1 MPNIRTR
8 FVAEG
13 EKEYRQALKDINSG
27 LGILNAESKKLQEQ
41 FKGNEDSLEALTA
54 TNENL
59 DQIVLS
65 LSDKLDLQK
74 KRLSE
79 LSQAYGESDDRTQ
92 RMRKAVVE
100 TETALLKQQHAL
112 DENTKALDDF
122 GEGEDDAAD
131 KAQGLGDALND
142 IGGKFGVS
150 LPKEM
155 TNTLNGMLN
164 LDAQTLVLAG
174 SFAAVAAAVVEAEKA
189 LISMTIESAAY
200 ADEILTQSV
209 VTGLSTEALQE
220 YQYAA
225 ELVDVSLDTLT
236 SSQTK
241 MIKSMDAARR
251 GSKEQ
256 AEAFD
261 KLGISVQNADGTLR
275 DAQDVFGDAI
285 DALGAIS
292 NETERDAIA
301 MTIFGRSARD
311 LNPLIK
317 AGSDGLRELTQE
329 AHDVGYVMGEEA
341 LDALGAVDDQLQ
353 RMNRSGEALKNQIAV
368 GMAPA
373 VENLMKKGTDLFVRL
388 QEAAEGSGI
397 LEVFGALLDVVSAL
411 EPLFDVLFGTA
422 EDGVPV
428 LQTLLLTVLVL
439 SIERAFAIMTA
450 KGTGSLTKFVVNVKN
465 ALAANDLAKAQELCD
480 KQKGSVGSVVTS
492 ALKKYAEM
500 ENNNELT
507 KEQKL
512 ASIQK
517 EVEEATALELPT
529 LEMNLA
535 VIATM
540 TTLGTLIGLLGT
552 VLGMIRSFAAL
563 ATATGAP
570 DSVAL
575 STGISEALVNTA
587 FGIATGACAVISY
600 NFFTSKIDKLTY
612 AIDEVGFS
620 IVQSYAANHSK

>member
-13 EKEYRQALKDINSG
+13 EKEYRQALKEINGG
-27 LGILNAESKKLQEQ
+27 LSVLSAESKKLQEQ
-41 FKGNEDSLEALTA
+41 YKGNEKSLEALTA

-59 DQIVLS
+59 DRVVLS

-74 KRLSE
+74 KRLAE
-79 LSQAYGESDDRTQ
+79 LKQAYGESDDRTL
-92 RMRKAVVE
+92 RMAKSVTD
-100 TETALLKQQHAL
+100 TETALIRQQRAL
-112 DENTKALDDF
+112 DENTRALENF
-122 GEGEDDAAD
+122 GKGEGDATRQAE
-131 KAQGLGDALND
+131 GLGDALND
-142 IGGKFGVS
+142 IGGKFGIS

-155 TNTLNGMLN
+155 TSTLNGMLK
-164 LDAQTLVLAG
+164 LDAKTLALAL
-174 SFAAVAAAVVEAEKA
+174 SFAAVTAAVVEVEKA
-189 LISMTIESAAY
+189 LISMTKESAAY
-200 ADEILTQSV
+200 ADEILTQSA

-225 ELVDVSLDTLT
+225 ELMDVSLDTLT

-241 MIKSMDAARR
+241 MIRSMDAARR

-317 AGSDGLRELTQE
+317 AGSDGLRELAQE
-329 AHDVGYVMGEEA
+329 AHNVGYVMSEEA
-341 LDALGAVDDQLQ
+341 LDALGAVDDQVQ
-353 RMNRSGEALKNQIAV
+353 RMNRSNEALKNQIAV

-373 VENLMKKGTDLFVRL
+373 VENLMKKGTDFFVRL

-422 EDGVPV
+422 EDGVPA
-428 LQTLLLTVLVL
+428 LQ
-439 SIERAFAIMTA
+439 
-450 KGTGSLTKFVVNVKN
+450 
-465 ALAANDLAKAQELCD
+465 ALALALGVVADALTIVANTAAIVIELF
-480 KQKGSVGSVVTS
+480 KQ
-492 ALKKYAEM
+492 L
-500 ENNNELT
+500 
-507 KEQKL
+507 
-512 ASIQK
+512 I
-517 EVEEATALELPT
+517 
-529 LEMNLA
+529 NLA
-535 VIATM
+535 RGKGFDDSNLTRYGENIAKVFSDEGASARAWNNGFGKNIGRNAD
-540 TTLGTLIGLLGT
+540 GTDYWRGGLTWVGERGPELVSLPQGSRVYSAEDSRSMGGDTFNFNINASDINDIQSLIE
-552 VLGMIRSFAAL
+552 MAKNYRRSVRM
-563 ATATGAP
+563 GYM
-570 DSVAL
+570 
-575 STGISEALVNTA
+575 G
-587 FGIATGACAVISY
+587 G
-600 NFFTSKIDKLTY
+600 
-612 AIDEVGFS
+612 
-620 IVQSYAANHSK
+620 

>member
-13 EKEYRQALKDINSG
+13 EKEYRQALKEINGG
-27 LGILNAESKKLQEQ
+27 LSVLSAESKKLQEQ
-41 FKGNEDSLEALTA
+41 YKGNEKSLEALTA

-59 DQIVLS
+59 DRVVLS

-74 KRLSE
+74 KRLAE
-79 LSQAYGESDDRTQ
+79 LKQAYGESDDRTL
-92 RMRKAVVE
+92 RMAKSVTD
-100 TETALLKQQHAL
+100 TETALIRQQRAL
-112 DENTKALDDF
+112 DENTRALENF
-122 GEGEDDAAD
+122 GKGEGDATRQAE
-131 KAQGLGDALND
+131 GLGDALND
-142 IGGKFGVS
+142 IGGKFGIS

-155 TNTLNGMLN
+155 TSTLNGMLK
-164 LDAQTLVLAG
+164 LDAKTLALAL
-174 SFAAVAAAVVEAEKA
+174 SFAAVTAAVVEVEKA
-189 LISMTIESAAY
+189 LISMTKESAAY
-200 ADEILTQSV
+200 ADEILTQSA

-241 MIKSMDAARR
+241 MIRSMDAARR

-317 AGSDGLRELTQE
+317 AGSDGLRELAQE
-329 AHDVGYVMGEEA
+329 AHNVGYVMSEEA
-341 LDALGAVDDQLQ
+341 LDALGAVDDQVQ
-353 RMNRSGEALKNQIAV
+353 RMNRSNEALKNQIAV

-373 VENLMKKGTDLFVRL
+373 VENLMKKGTDFFVRL

-422 EDGVPV
+422 EDGVPA
-428 LQTLLLTVLVL
+428 LQALALALGVVADALTIVANTIAIVIELFKQLINLASGKGFDDSNLTRYGENIAKVFSDEGASARAWNNGFGKNIGRNADGTDYWPGGLTWVGERGPELVSLPQGSRVYSAEDSRSMGSTNNYYLTVQSRDMETVAAMTATFKRARQA
-439 SIERAFAIMTA
+439 ERA
-450 KGTGSLTKFVVNVKN
+450 K
-465 ALAANDLAKAQELCD
+465 
-480 KQKGSVGSVVTS
+480 
-492 ALKKYAEM
+492 
-500 ENNNELT
+500 
-507 KEQKL
+507 
-512 ASIQK
+512 
-517 EVEEATALELPT
+517 
-529 LEMNLA
+529 
-535 VIATM
+535 
-540 TTLGTLIGLLGT
+540 
-552 VLGMIRSFAAL
+552 
-563 ATATGAP
+563 
-570 DSVAL
+570 
-575 STGISEALVNTA
+575 
-587 FGIATGACAVISY
+587 
-600 NFFTSKIDKLTY
+600 
-612 AIDEVGFS
+612 
-620 IVQSYAANHSK
+620 

>member
-13 EKEYRQALKDINSG
+13 EKEYRQALGNINGS
-27 LGILNAESKKLQEQ
+27 LNILNAESKRLQEQ

-54 TNENL
+54 TNKNL
-59 DQIVLS
+59 NKIVGELTKKQE
-65 LSDKLDLQK
+65 LQQERLKKLT
-74 KRLSE
+74 E
-79 LSQAYGESDDRTQ
+79 AYGENDARTM
-92 RMRKAVVE
+92 RMAKAVKD
-100 TETALLKQQHAL
+100 TEAALLKQKRAL
-112 DENTKALDDF
+112 EESKDAVENFGQEESKAEENTQD
-122 GEGEDDAAD
+122 
-131 KAQGLGDALND
+131 LGDALND
-142 IGGKFGVS
+142 IGGKFGIS

-155 TNTLNGMLN
+155 TNTLNGMLKI
-164 LDAQTLVLAG
+164 DTQTLVTIG
-174 SFAAVAAAVVEAEKA
+174 TFAALAAAVVEAEKA
-189 LISMTIESAAY
+189 LISLTIESAAY

-236 SSQTK
+236 SSQSK
-241 MIKSMDAARR
+241 MIRSMDAARR

-275 DAQDVFGDAI
+275 DAQEVFGDAI

-329 AHDVGYVMGEEA
+329 AHNVGYVMGEEA

-373 VENLMKKGTDLFVRL
+373 VENLTQKGTDLFVRL

-428 LQTLLLTVLVL
+428 LQTLALALGVLADALTIVANTIAIVIELFKQLFNLISGKGFDDSNLTRYGENIAKVFSDEGASARAWNNGFGRNIGRNADGTDYWPGGLTWVGERGPELVSLPQGSRVYSAEDSRNMGNTNNYYLTVQSRDMETVAAMTATFKRARQA
-439 SIERAFAIMTA
+439 ERA
-450 KGTGSLTKFVVNVKN
+450 K
-465 ALAANDLAKAQELCD
+465 
-480 KQKGSVGSVVTS
+480 
-492 ALKKYAEM
+492 
-500 ENNNELT
+500 
-507 KEQKL
+507 
-512 ASIQK
+512 
-517 EVEEATALELPT
+517 
-529 LEMNLA
+529 
-535 VIATM
+535 
-540 TTLGTLIGLLGT
+540 
-552 VLGMIRSFAAL
+552 
-563 ATATGAP
+563 
-570 DSVAL
+570 
-575 STGISEALVNTA
+575 
-587 FGIATGACAVISY
+587 
-600 NFFTSKIDKLTY
+600 
-612 AIDEVGFS
+612 
-620 IVQSYAANHSK
+620 

>member
-13 EKEYRQALKDINSG
+13 EKEYRQALGNINGS
-27 LGILNAESKKLQEQ
+27 LNILNAESKRLQEQ

-54 TNENL
+54 TNKNL
-59 DQIVLS
+59 NKIVDELTKKQE
-65 LSDKLDLQK
+65 LQQERLKKLT
-74 KRLSE
+74 E
-79 LSQAYGESDDRTQ
+79 AYGENDARTM
-92 RMRKAVVE
+92 RMAKAVKD
-100 TETALLKQQHAL
+100 TEAALLKQKRAL
-112 DENTKALDDF
+112 EESKDAVENFGQEESKAEENTQD
-122 GEGEDDAAD
+122 
-131 KAQGLGDALND
+131 LGDALND
-142 IGGKFGVS
+142 IGSKFGIS

-174 SFAAVAAAVVEAEKA
+174 SFAAVAAAVAETEKA
-189 LISMTIESAAY
+189 LISLTIESAAY

-236 SSQTK
+236 SSQSK
-241 MIKSMDAARR
+241 MIRSMDAARR

-329 AHDVGYVMGEEA
+329 AHNVGYVMGEEA

-373 VENLMKKGTDLFVRL
+373 VENLMKKGADLFVRL

-411 EPLFDVLFGTA
+411 EPLFDVLLGTA

-428 LQTLLLTVLVL
+428 LQTLALALGVLADALTIVANTIAIVIELFKQLFNLISGKGFDDSNLTRYGENIAKVFSDEGASARAWSGGFGRNIGRNADGTDYWPGGLTWVGERGPELVSLPQGSRVYSAEDSRNMGGTNNYYLTVQSRDMETVAAMTATFKRARQA
-439 SIERAFAIMTA
+439 ERA
-450 KGTGSLTKFVVNVKN
+450 K
-465 ALAANDLAKAQELCD
+465 
-480 KQKGSVGSVVTS
+480 
-492 ALKKYAEM
+492 
-500 ENNNELT
+500 
-507 KEQKL
+507 
-512 ASIQK
+512 
-517 EVEEATALELPT
+517 
-529 LEMNLA
+529 
-535 VIATM
+535 
-540 TTLGTLIGLLGT
+540 
-552 VLGMIRSFAAL
+552 
-563 ATATGAP
+563 
-570 DSVAL
+570 
-575 STGISEALVNTA
+575 
-587 FGIATGACAVISY
+587 
-600 NFFTSKIDKLTY
+600 
-612 AIDEVGFS
+612 
-620 IVQSYAANHSK
+620 

>member
-13 EKEYRQALKDINSG
+13 EKEYRQALKEINGG
-27 LGILNAESKKLQEQ
+27 LSVLSAESKKLQEQ
-41 FKGNEDSLEALTA
+41 YKGNEKSLEALTA

-59 DQIVLS
+59 DRVVLS

-74 KRLSE
+74 KRLAE
-79 LSQAYGESDDRTQ
+79 LKQAYGESDDRTL
-92 RMRKAVVE
+92 RMAKSVTD
-100 TETALLKQQHAL
+100 TETALIRQQRAL
-112 DENTKALDDF
+112 DENTRALENF
-122 GEGEDDAAD
+122 GKGEGDATRQAE
-131 KAQGLGDALND
+131 GLGDALND
-142 IGGKFGVS
+142 IGGKFGIS

-155 TNTLNGMLN
+155 TSTLNGMLK
-164 LDAQTLVLAG
+164 LDAKTLALAL
-174 SFAAVAAAVVEAEKA
+174 SFAAVTAAVVEVEKA
-189 LISMTIESAAY
+189 LISMTKESAAY
-200 ADEILTQSV
+200 ADEILTQSA

-241 MIKSMDAARR
+241 MIRSMDAARR

-317 AGSDGLRELTQE
+317 AGSDGLRELAQE
-329 AHDVGYVMGEEA
+329 AHNVGYVMSEEA
-341 LDALGAVDDQLQ
+341 LDALGAVDDQVQ
-353 RMNRSGEALKNQIAV
+353 RMNRSNEALKNQIAV

-373 VENLMKKGTDLFVRL
+373 VENLMKKGTDFFARL

-422 EDGVPV
+422 EDGVPA
-428 LQTLLLTVLVL
+428 LQALALALGVVADALTIVANTIAIVIELFKQLINLAGGKGFDDSNLTRYGENIAKVFSDEGASARAWDNGYGKNIGRNADGTDYWPGGLTWVGERGPELVSLPQGSRVYSAEDSRSMGGTNNYYLTVQSRDMETVAAMTATFKRARQA
-439 SIERAFAIMTA
+439 ERA
-450 KGTGSLTKFVVNVKN
+450 K
-465 ALAANDLAKAQELCD
+465 
-480 KQKGSVGSVVTS
+480 
-492 ALKKYAEM
+492 
-500 ENNNELT
+500 
-507 KEQKL
+507 
-512 ASIQK
+512 
-517 EVEEATALELPT
+517 
-529 LEMNLA
+529 
-535 VIATM
+535 
-540 TTLGTLIGLLGT
+540 
-552 VLGMIRSFAAL
+552 
-563 ATATGAP
+563 
-570 DSVAL
+570 
-575 STGISEALVNTA
+575 
-587 FGIATGACAVISY
+587 
-600 NFFTSKIDKLTY
+600 
-612 AIDEVGFS
+612 
-620 IVQSYAANHSK
+620 

>member
-27 LGILNAESKKLQEQ
+27 LGVLNAESKKLQEQ

-122 GEGEDDAAD
+122 GEGEDDATD

-142 IGGKFGVS
+142 IGGKFGIS

-155 TNTLNGMLN
+155 TNTLNGMLKI
-164 LDAQTLVLAG
+164 DTQTLVTIG
-174 SFAAVAAAVVEAEKA
+174 TFAALAAAVVEAEKA
-189 LISMTIESAAY
+189 LISMTKESAAY
-200 ADEILTQSV
+200 ADEILTQSA

-241 MIKSMDAARR
+241 MIRSMDAARR

-275 DAQDVFGDAI
+275 DAQDVFSDAI

-428 LQTLLLTVLVL
+428 LQTL
-439 SIERAFAIMTA
+439 
-450 KGTGSLTKFVVNVKN
+450 
-465 ALAANDLAKAQELCD
+465 ALALGVLADALTIVANTIAIVIELFKQLFNLISGKGFDDSNLTRYGENIAK
-480 KQKGSVGSVVTS
+480 V
-492 ALKKYAEM
+492 
-500 ENNNELT
+500 
-507 KEQKL
+507 
-512 ASIQK
+512 
-517 EVEEATALELPT
+517 
-529 LEMNLA
+529 
-535 VIATM
+535 
-540 TTLGTLIGLLGT
+540 
-552 VLGMIRSFAAL
+552 
-563 ATATGAP
+563 
-570 DSVAL
+570 
-575 STGISEALVNTA
+575 
-587 FGIATGACAVISY
+587 
-600 NFFTSKIDKLTY
+600 FF
-612 AIDEVGFS
+612 FF
-620 IVQSYAANHSK
+620 

>member
-74 KRLSE
+74 KRLAE

-155 TNTLNGMLN
+155 TNTLNGMLKI
-164 LDAQTLVLAG
+164 DTQTLVTIGTFAALA
-174 SFAAVAAAVVEAEKA
+174 AAVAEVEKA
-189 LISMTIESAAY
+189 LISLTIESAAY

-209 VTGLSTEALQE
+209 VTGLSAEALQE

-236 SSQTK
+236 SSQSK
-241 MIKSMDAARR
+241 MIRSMDAARR

-261 KLGISVQNADGTLR
+261 KLRIGVQNADGTLR
-275 DAQDVFGDAI
+275 DAQDVFGDVI

-428 LQTLLLTVLVL
+428 LQTLALALGVLADTLTIVANTIAIVIELFKQLFNLISGKGFDDSNLTRYGENIAKVFSSDGASARAWNNGFGRNIGRNADGTDYWPGGLTWVGERGPEIVELPRGSKVHNAEDSRNMGNTNNYYLTVQSRDMETVAAMTATFKRARQA
-439 SIERAFAIMTA
+439 ERA
-450 KGTGSLTKFVVNVKN
+450 K
-465 ALAANDLAKAQELCD
+465 
-480 KQKGSVGSVVTS
+480 
-492 ALKKYAEM
+492 
-500 ENNNELT
+500 
-507 KEQKL
+507 
-512 ASIQK
+512 
-517 EVEEATALELPT
+517 
-529 LEMNLA
+529 
-535 VIATM
+535 
-540 TTLGTLIGLLGT
+540 
-552 VLGMIRSFAAL
+552 
-563 ATATGAP
+563 
-570 DSVAL
+570 
-575 STGISEALVNTA
+575 
-587 FGIATGACAVISY
+587 
-600 NFFTSKIDKLTY
+600 
-612 AIDEVGFS
+612 
-620 IVQSYAANHSK
+620 

>member
-13 EKEYRQALKDINSG
+13 EKEYRQALKEINGG
-27 LGILNAESKKLQEQ
+27 LSVLSAESKKLQEQ
-41 FKGNEDSLEALTA
+41 YKGNEKSLEALTA

-59 DQIVLS
+59 DRVVLS

-74 KRLSE
+74 KRLAE
-79 LSQAYGESDDRTQ
+79 LKQAYGESDDRTL
-92 RMRKAVVE
+92 RMAKSVTD
-100 TETALLKQQHAL
+100 TETALIRQQRAL
-112 DENTKALDDF
+112 DENTRALENF
-122 GEGEDDAAD
+122 GEGEGDATRQA
-131 KAQGLGDALND
+131 KGLGDALND
-142 IGGKFGVS
+142 IGGKFGIS

-155 TNTLNGMLN
+155 TSTLNGMLK
-164 LDAQTLVLAG
+164 LDAKTLALAL
-174 SFAAVAAAVVEAEKA
+174 SFAAVTAAVVEVEKA
-189 LISMTIESAAY
+189 LISMTKESAAY
-200 ADEILTQSV
+200 ADEILTQSA

-241 MIKSMDAARR
+241 MIRSMDAARR

-317 AGSDGLRELTQE
+317 AGSDGLRELAQE
-329 AHDVGYVMGEEA
+329 AHNVGYVMSEEA
-341 LDALGAVDDQLQ
+341 LDALGAVDDQVQ
-353 RMNRSGEALKNQIAV
+353 RMNRSNEALKNQIAV

-373 VENLMKKGTDLFVRL
+373 VENLMKKGTDFFVRL

-422 EDGVPV
+422 EDGVPA
-428 LQTLLLTVLVL
+428 LQ
-439 SIERAFAIMTA
+439 
-450 KGTGSLTKFVVNVKN
+450 
-465 ALAANDLAKAQELCD
+465 ALALALGVVADALTIVANTVAIVIELF
-480 KQKGSVGSVVTS
+480 KQ
-492 ALKKYAEM
+492 L
-500 ENNNELT
+500 
-507 KEQKL
+507 
-512 ASIQK
+512 I
-517 EVEEATALELPT
+517 
-529 LEMNLA
+529 NLA
-535 VIATM
+535 RGKGFDDSNLTRYGENIAKVFSDEGASARAWNNGFGKNIGRNAD
-540 TTLGTLIGLLGT
+540 GTDYWRGGLTWVGERGPELVSLPQGSRVYSAEDSRSMGGDTFNFNINASDINDIQSLIE
-552 VLGMIRSFAAL
+552 MAKNYRRSVRM
-563 ATATGAP
+563 GYM
-570 DSVAL
+570 
-575 STGISEALVNTA
+575 G
-587 FGIATGACAVISY
+587 G
-600 NFFTSKIDKLTY
+600 
-612 AIDEVGFS
+612 
-620 IVQSYAANHSK
+620 

>member
-8 FVAEG
+8 FIAEG
-13 EKEYRQALKDINSG
+13 EKEYRQALGNINGS
-27 LGILNAESKKLQEQ
+27 LNILNAESKRLQEQ

-54 TNENL
+54 TNKNL
-59 DQIVLS
+59 NKIVDELTKKQE
-65 LSDKLDLQK
+65 LQQEQLKKLT
-74 KRLSE
+74 E
-79 LSQAYGESDDRTQ
+79 AYGENDARTM
-92 RMRKAVVE
+92 RMAKAVKD
-100 TETALLKQQHAL
+100 TEAALLKQKRAL
-112 DENTKALDDF
+112 EESKDAVENFGQEESKAEENTQD
-122 GEGEDDAAD
+122 
-131 KAQGLGDALND
+131 LGDALND
-142 IGGKFGVS
+142 IGGKFGIS

-155 TNTLNGMLN
+155 TNTLNGMLKI
-164 LDAQTLVLAG
+164 DTQTLVTIG
-174 SFAAVAAAVVEAEKA
+174 TFAALAAAVVEVEKA
-189 LISMTIESAAY
+189 LISMTKESAAY
-200 ADEILTQSV
+200 ADEILTQSA

-236 SSQTK
+236 SSQSK
-241 MIKSMDAARR
+241 MIRSMDAARR

-275 DAQDVFGDAI
+275 DAQEVFGDAI

-317 AGSDGLRELTQE
+317 AGSDGLRELAQE

-341 LDALGAVDDQLQ
+341 LDALGAVDDQVQ

-422 EDGVPV
+422 EDGVPA
-428 LQTLLLTVLVL
+428 LQALALALGVVADALTIVANTIAIVIELFKQLFNLISGKGFDDSNLTRYGENIAKVFSDEGASARAWNNGFGKNIGRNADGTDYWPGGLTWVGERGPELVSLPQGSRVYSAEDSRSMGGTNNYYLTVQSRDMETVAAMTATFKRARQA
-439 SIERAFAIMTA
+439 ERA
-450 KGTGSLTKFVVNVKN
+450 K
-465 ALAANDLAKAQELCD
+465 
-480 KQKGSVGSVVTS
+480 
-492 ALKKYAEM
+492 
-500 ENNNELT
+500 
-507 KEQKL
+507 
-512 ASIQK
+512 
-517 EVEEATALELPT
+517 
-529 LEMNLA
+529 
-535 VIATM
+535 
-540 TTLGTLIGLLGT
+540 
-552 VLGMIRSFAAL
+552 
-563 ATATGAP
+563 
-570 DSVAL
+570 
-575 STGISEALVNTA
+575 
-587 FGIATGACAVISY
+587 
-600 NFFTSKIDKLTY
+600 
-612 AIDEVGFS
+612 
-620 IVQSYAANHSK
+620 

>member
-13 EKEYRQALKDINSG
+13 EKEYRQALKEINGG
-27 LGILNAESKKLQEQ
+27 LSVLSAESKKLQEQ
-41 FKGNEDSLEALTA
+41 YKGNEKSLEALTA

-59 DQIVLS
+59 DRVVLS

-74 KRLSE
+74 KRLAE
-79 LSQAYGESDDRTQ
+79 LKQAYGESDDRTL
-92 RMRKAVVE
+92 RMAKSVTD
-100 TETALLKQQHAL
+100 TETALIRQQRAL
-112 DENTKALDDF
+112 DENTRALENF
-122 GEGEDDAAD
+122 GKGEGDATRQAE
-131 KAQGLGDALND
+131 GLGDALND
-142 IGGKFGVS
+142 IGGKFGIS

-155 TNTLNGMLN
+155 TSTLNGMLK
-164 LDAQTLVLAG
+164 LDAKTLALAL
-174 SFAAVAAAVVEAEKA
+174 SFAAVTAAVVEVEKA
-189 LISMTIESAAY
+189 LISMTKESAAY
-200 ADEILTQSV
+200 ADEILTQSA

-241 MIKSMDAARR
+241 MIRSMDAARR

-317 AGSDGLRELTQE
+317 AGSEGLRELAQE
-329 AHDVGYVMGEEA
+329 AHNVGYVMSEEA
-341 LDALGAVDDQLQ
+341 LDALGAVDDQVQ
-353 RMNRSGEALKNQIAV
+353 RMNRSNEALKNQIAV

-373 VENLMKKGTDLFVRL
+373 VENLMKKGTDFFVRM

-411 EPLFDVLFGTA
+411 EPLFEVLFGTA
-422 EDGVPV
+422 EDGVPA
-428 LQTLLLTVLVL
+428 LQ
-439 SIERAFAIMTA
+439 
-450 KGTGSLTKFVVNVKN
+450 
-465 ALAANDLAKAQELCD
+465 ALALALGVVADALTIVANTIAIVIELF
-480 KQKGSVGSVVTS
+480 KQ
-492 ALKKYAEM
+492 L
-500 ENNNELT
+500 
-507 KEQKL
+507 
-512 ASIQK
+512 I
-517 EVEEATALELPT
+517 
-529 LEMNLA
+529 NLA
-535 VIATM
+535 RGKGFDDSNLTRYGENIAKVFSDEGASARAWNNGFGKNIGRNAD
-540 TTLGTLIGLLGT
+540 GTDYWPGGLTWVGERGPELVSLPQGSRVYSAEDSRSMGGDTFNFNINASDINDIQSLIEMAKNYRRNARMGYMG
-552 VLGMIRSFAAL
+552 G
-563 ATATGAP
+563 
-570 DSVAL
+570 
-575 STGISEALVNTA
+575 
-587 FGIATGACAVISY
+587 
-600 NFFTSKIDKLTY
+600 
-612 AIDEVGFS
+612 
-620 IVQSYAANHSK
+620 

>member
-1 MPNIRTR
+1 MPNVRTR
-8 FVAEG
+8 FIAEG
-13 EKEYRQALKDINSG
+13 EKEYRQALGNINGS
-27 LGILNAESKKLQEQ
+27 LNILNAESKRLQEQ

-54 TNENL
+54 TNKNL
-59 DQIVLS
+59 NKIVGELTKKQE
-65 LSDKLDLQK
+65 LQQERLKKLT
-74 KRLSE
+74 E
-79 LSQAYGESDDRTQ
+79 AYGENDARTM
-92 RMRKAVVE
+92 RMAKAVKD
-100 TETALLKQQHAL
+100 TEAALLKQKRAL
-112 DENTKALDDF
+112 EESKDAVENFGQEESKAEENTQD
-122 GEGEDDAAD
+122 
-131 KAQGLGDALND
+131 LGDALND
-142 IGGKFGVS
+142 IGGKFGIS

-155 TNTLNGMLN
+155 TNTLNGMLKI
-164 LDAQTLVLAG
+164 DTQTLVTIGTFAALA
-174 SFAAVAAAVVEAEKA
+174 AAVAEVEKA
-189 LISMTIESAAY
+189 LISLTIESAAY
-200 ADEILTQSV
+200 ADEILTQSA

-236 SSQTK
+236 SSQSK
-241 MIKSMDAARR
+241 MIRSMDAARR

-261 KLGISVQNADGTLR
+261 KLGIGVQNADGTLR
-275 DAQDVFGDAI
+275 DAQEVFGDVI

-428 LQTLLLTVLVL
+428 LQTLALALGVLADALTIVANTIAIVIELFKQLFNLISGKGFDDSNLTRYGENIAKVFSDEGASARAWNNGFGRNIGRNADGTDYWPGGLTWVGERGPELVSLPQGSRVYSAEDSRSMGNTNNYYLTVQSRDMETVAAMTATFKRARQA
-439 SIERAFAIMTA
+439 ERA
-450 KGTGSLTKFVVNVKN
+450 K
-465 ALAANDLAKAQELCD
+465 
-480 KQKGSVGSVVTS
+480 
-492 ALKKYAEM
+492 
-500 ENNNELT
+500 
-507 KEQKL
+507 
-512 ASIQK
+512 
-517 EVEEATALELPT
+517 
-529 LEMNLA
+529 
-535 VIATM
+535 
-540 TTLGTLIGLLGT
+540 
-552 VLGMIRSFAAL
+552 
-563 ATATGAP
+563 
-570 DSVAL
+570 
-575 STGISEALVNTA
+575 
-587 FGIATGACAVISY
+587 
-600 NFFTSKIDKLTY
+600 
-612 AIDEVGFS
+612 
-620 IVQSYAANHSK
+620 

>member
-13 EKEYRQALKDINSG
+13 EKEYRQALKEINGG
-27 LGILNAESKKLQEQ
+27 LSVLSAESKKLQEQ
-41 FKGNEDSLEALTA
+41 YKGNEKSLEALTA

-59 DQIVLS
+59 DRVVLS

-74 KRLSE
+74 KRLAE
-79 LSQAYGESDDRTQ
+79 LKQAYGESDDRTL
-92 RMRKAVVE
+92 RMAKSVTD
-100 TETALLKQQHAL
+100 TETALIRQQRAL
-112 DENTKALDDF
+112 DENTRALENF
-122 GEGEDDAAD
+122 GKGEGDATRQAE
-131 KAQGLGDALND
+131 GLGDALND
-142 IGGKFGVS
+142 IGGKFGIS

-155 TNTLNGMLN
+155 TNTLNGMLK
-164 LDAQTLVLAG
+164 LDAKTLALAL
-174 SFAAVAAAVVEAEKA
+174 SFAAVTAAVVEVEKA
-189 LISMTIESAAY
+189 LISMTKESAAY
-200 ADEILTQSV
+200 ADEILTQSA

-241 MIKSMDAARR
+241 MIRSMDAARR

-317 AGSDGLRELTQE
+317 AGSDGLRELAQE
-329 AHDVGYVMGEEA
+329 AHNVGYVMSKEA
-341 LDALGAVDDQLQ
+341 LDALGAVDDQVQ
-353 RMNRSGEALKNQIAV
+353 RMNRSNEALKNQIAI

-373 VENLMKKGTDLFVRL
+373 VENLMKKGTDFFVRL

-422 EDGVPV
+422 EDGVPA
-428 LQTLLLTVLVL
+428 LQALALALGVVADALTIVANTIAIVIELFKQLINLANGKGFDDSNLVRYGENVAQVFSDKGATARAWNNGVSKYIGRNADGTDYWRGGLTWVGERGPELVSLPQGSRVYSAEDSRSMGSTNNYYLTVQSRDMETVAAMTATFKRARQA
-439 SIERAFAIMTA
+439 ERA
-450 KGTGSLTKFVVNVKN
+450 K
-465 ALAANDLAKAQELCD
+465 
-480 KQKGSVGSVVTS
+480 
-492 ALKKYAEM
+492 
-500 ENNNELT
+500 
-507 KEQKL
+507 
-512 ASIQK
+512 
-517 EVEEATALELPT
+517 
-529 LEMNLA
+529 
-535 VIATM
+535 
-540 TTLGTLIGLLGT
+540 
-552 VLGMIRSFAAL
+552 
-563 ATATGAP
+563 
-570 DSVAL
+570 
-575 STGISEALVNTA
+575 
-587 FGIATGACAVISY
+587 
-600 NFFTSKIDKLTY
+600 
-612 AIDEVGFS
+612 
-620 IVQSYAANHSK
+620 

>member
-13 EKEYRQALKDINSG
+13 EKEYRQALGNINGS
-27 LGILNAESKKLQEQ
+27 LNILNAESKRLQEQ

-54 TNENL
+54 TNKNL
-59 DQIVLS
+59 NKIVDELTKKQE
-65 LSDKLDLQK
+65 LQQEQLKKLT
-74 KRLSE
+74 E
-79 LSQAYGESDDRTQ
+79 AYGENDARTM
-92 RMRKAVVE
+92 RMAKAVKD
-100 TETALLKQQHAL
+100 TEAALLKQKRAL
-112 DENTKALDDF
+112 EESKDAVENFGQEESKAEENTQD
-122 GEGEDDAAD
+122 
-131 KAQGLGDALND
+131 LGDALND
-142 IGGKFGVS
+142 IGGKFGIS

-189 LISMTIESAAY
+189 LISLTIESAAY

-209 VTGLSTEALQE
+209 VTGLSAEALQE

-236 SSQTK
+236 SSQSK
-241 MIKSMDAARR
+241 MIRSMDAARR

-261 KLGISVQNADGTLR
+261 KLGIGVQNADGTLR
-275 DAQDVFGDAI
+275 DAQEVFGDVI

-428 LQTLLLTVLVL
+428 LQTLALALGVLADALTIVANTIAIVIELFKQLFNLISGKGFDDSNLTRYGENIAKIFSDEGASARAWNNGFGKNIGRNADGTDYWPGGLTWVGERGPELVSLPQGSRVYSAEDSRSMGGTNNYYLTVQSRDMETVAAMTATFKRARQA
-439 SIERAFAIMTA
+439 ERA
-450 KGTGSLTKFVVNVKN
+450 K
-465 ALAANDLAKAQELCD
+465 
-480 KQKGSVGSVVTS
+480 
-492 ALKKYAEM
+492 
-500 ENNNELT
+500 
-507 KEQKL
+507 
-512 ASIQK
+512 
-517 EVEEATALELPT
+517 
-529 LEMNLA
+529 
-535 VIATM
+535 
-540 TTLGTLIGLLGT
+540 
-552 VLGMIRSFAAL
+552 
-563 ATATGAP
+563 
-570 DSVAL
+570 
-575 STGISEALVNTA
+575 
-587 FGIATGACAVISY
+587 
-600 NFFTSKIDKLTY
+600 
-612 AIDEVGFS
+612 
-620 IVQSYAANHSK
+620 

>member
-74 KRLSE
+74 KRLAE

-92 RMRKAVVE
+92 RMHNAVVE

-142 IGGKFGVS
+142 IGGKFGIS

-155 TNTLNGMLN
+155 TNTLNGMLKI
-164 LDAQTLVLAG
+164 DTQTLVTIGTFAALA
-174 SFAAVAAAVVEAEKA
+174 AAVAEAEKA
-189 LISMTIESAAY
+189 LISLTIESAAY
-200 ADEILTQSV
+200 ADEILTQST

-241 MIKSMDAARR
+241 MIRSMDAARR

-261 KLGISVQNADGTLR
+261 KLRIGVQNADGTLR
-275 DAQDVFGDAI
+275 DSQEVFGEAI

-329 AHDVGYVMGEEA
+329 AHNVGYVMGEEA

-428 LQTLLLTVLVL
+428 LQTLALALGVLADALTIVANTIAIVIELFKQLFNLISGKGFDDSNLTRYGENIAKVFSDEGATARAWNNGFGRNIGRNADGTDYWPGGLTWVGERGPELVSLPQGSRVYSAEDSRNMGNTNNYYLTVQSRDMETVAAMTATFKRARQA
-439 SIERAFAIMTA
+439 ERA
-450 KGTGSLTKFVVNVKN
+450 K
-465 ALAANDLAKAQELCD
+465 
-480 KQKGSVGSVVTS
+480 
-492 ALKKYAEM
+492 
-500 ENNNELT
+500 
-507 KEQKL
+507 
-512 ASIQK
+512 
-517 EVEEATALELPT
+517 
-529 LEMNLA
+529 
-535 VIATM
+535 
-540 TTLGTLIGLLGT
+540 
-552 VLGMIRSFAAL
+552 
-563 ATATGAP
+563 
-570 DSVAL
+570 
-575 STGISEALVNTA
+575 
-587 FGIATGACAVISY
+587 
-600 NFFTSKIDKLTY
+600 
-612 AIDEVGFS
+612 
-620 IVQSYAANHSK
+620 

>member
-1 MPNIRTR
+1 MPNVRTR
-8 FVAEG
+8 FIAEG
-13 EKEYRQALKDINSG
+13 EKEYRQALGNINGS
-27 LGILNAESKKLQEQ
+27 LNILNAESKRLQEQ

-54 TNENL
+54 TNKNL
-59 DQIVLS
+59 NKIVGELTKKQE
-65 LSDKLDLQK
+65 LQQERLKKLT
-74 KRLSE
+74 E
-79 LSQAYGESDDRTQ
+79 AYGENDARTM
-92 RMRKAVVE
+92 RMAKAVKD
-100 TETALLKQQHAL
+100 TEAALLKQKRAL
-112 DENTKALDDF
+112 EESKDAVENFGQEESKAEENTQD
-122 GEGEDDAAD
+122 
-131 KAQGLGDALND
+131 LGDALND
-142 IGGKFGVS
+142 IGGKFGIS

-189 LISMTIESAAY
+189 LISLTIESAAY

-236 SSQTK
+236 SSQAK
-241 MIKSMDAARR
+241 MIRSMDAARR

-261 KLGISVQNADGTLR
+261 KLGIGVQNADGTLR

-317 AGSDGLRELTQE
+317 AGSDGLREFAQE

-428 LQTLLLTVLVL
+428 LQTLALALGVLADALTIVANTIAIVIELFKQLFNLISGKGFDDSNLTRYGENIAKVFSDEGASARAWSGGFGRNIGRNADGTDYWPGGLTWVGERGPELVSLPQGSRVYSAEDSRSMGGTNNYYLTVQSRDMETVAAMTATFKRARQA
-439 SIERAFAIMTA
+439 ERA
-450 KGTGSLTKFVVNVKN
+450 K
-465 ALAANDLAKAQELCD
+465 
-480 KQKGSVGSVVTS
+480 
-492 ALKKYAEM
+492 
-500 ENNNELT
+500 
-507 KEQKL
+507 
-512 ASIQK
+512 
-517 EVEEATALELPT
+517 
-529 LEMNLA
+529 
-535 VIATM
+535 
-540 TTLGTLIGLLGT
+540 
-552 VLGMIRSFAAL
+552 
-563 ATATGAP
+563 
-570 DSVAL
+570 
-575 STGISEALVNTA
+575 
-587 FGIATGACAVISY
+587 
-600 NFFTSKIDKLTY
+600 
-612 AIDEVGFS
+612 
-620 IVQSYAANHSK
+620 

>member
-13 EKEYRQALKDINSG
+13 EKEYRQALKEINGG
-27 LGILNAESKKLQEQ
+27 LSVLSAESKKLQEQ
-41 FKGNEDSLEALTA
+41 YKGNEKSLEALTA

-59 DQIVLS
+59 DRVVLS

-74 KRLSE
+74 KRLAE
-79 LSQAYGESDDRTQ
+79 LKQAYGESDDRTL
-92 RMRKAVVE
+92 RMAKSVTD
-100 TETALLKQQHAL
+100 TETALIRQQRAL
-112 DENTKALDDF
+112 DENTRALENF
-122 GEGEDDAAD
+122 GKGEGDATRQAE
-131 KAQGLGDALND
+131 GLGDALND
-142 IGGKFGVS
+142 IGGKFGIS

-155 TNTLNGMLN
+155 TSTLNGMLK
-164 LDAQTLVLAG
+164 LDAKTLALAL
-174 SFAAVAAAVVEAEKA
+174 SFAAVTAAVVEVEKA
-189 LISMTIESAAY
+189 LISMTKESAAY
-200 ADEILTQSV
+200 ADEILTQSA

-241 MIKSMDAARR
+241 MIRSMDAARR

-317 AGSDGLRELTQE
+317 AGSDGLRELAQE
-329 AHDVGYVMGEEA
+329 AHNVGYVMSEEA
-341 LDALGAVDDQLQ
+341 LAALGAVDDQVQ
-353 RMNRSGEALKNQIAV
+353 RMNRSNEALKNQIAV

-373 VENLMKKGTDLFVRL
+373 VENLMKKGTDFFVRL

-422 EDGVPV
+422 EDGVPA
-428 LQTLLLTVLVL
+428 LQALALALGVVADALTIVANTIAIVIELFKQLINLANGKGFDDSNLVRYGENVAQVFSDKGATARAWNNGVSKYIGRNADGTDYWRGGLTWVGERGPELVSLPQGSRVYSAEDSRSMGSTNNYYLTVQSRDMETVAAMTATFKRARQA
-439 SIERAFAIMTA
+439 ERA
-450 KGTGSLTKFVVNVKN
+450 K
-465 ALAANDLAKAQELCD
+465 
-480 KQKGSVGSVVTS
+480 
-492 ALKKYAEM
+492 
-500 ENNNELT
+500 
-507 KEQKL
+507 
-512 ASIQK
+512 
-517 EVEEATALELPT
+517 
-529 LEMNLA
+529 
-535 VIATM
+535 
-540 TTLGTLIGLLGT
+540 
-552 VLGMIRSFAAL
+552 
-563 ATATGAP
+563 
-570 DSVAL
+570 
-575 STGISEALVNTA
+575 
-587 FGIATGACAVISY
+587 
-600 NFFTSKIDKLTY
+600 
-612 AIDEVGFS
+612 
-620 IVQSYAANHSK
+620 

>member
-13 EKEYRQALKDINSG
+13 EKEYRQALKEINGG
-27 LGILNAESKKLQEQ
+27 LSVLSAESKKLQEQ
-41 FKGNEDSLEALTA
+41 YKGNEKSLEALTA

-59 DQIVLS
+59 DRVVLS

-74 KRLSE
+74 KRLAE
-79 LSQAYGESDDRTQ
+79 LKQAYGESDERTL
-92 RMRKAVVE
+92 RMARSVTD
-100 TETALLKQQHAL
+100 TETALIRQQRAL
-112 DENTKALDDF
+112 DENTRALENF
-122 GEGEDDAAD
+122 GKGEGDATRQAE
-131 KAQGLGDALND
+131 GLGDALND
-142 IGGKFGVS
+142 IGGKFGIS

-155 TNTLNGMLN
+155 TNTLNGMLK
-164 LDAQTLVLAG
+164 LDAKTLALAL
-174 SFAAVAAAVVEAEKA
+174 SFAAVTAAVVEVEKA
-189 LISMTIESAAY
+189 LISMTKESAAY
-200 ADEILTQSV
+200 ADEILTQSA

-241 MIKSMDAARR
+241 MIRSMDAARR

-317 AGSDGLRELTQE
+317 AGSDGLRELAQE
-329 AHDVGYVMGEEA
+329 AHNVGYVMSEEA
-341 LDALGAVDDQLQ
+341 LDALGAVDDQVQ
-353 RMNRSGEALKNQIAV
+353 RMNRSNEALKNQIAV

-373 VENLMKKGTDLFVRL
+373 VENLKKKGTDFFVRL

-411 EPLFDVLFGTA
+411 EPLFEVLFGTA
-422 EDGVPV
+422 EDGVPA
-428 LQTLLLTVLVL
+428 LQALALALGVVADALTIVANTIAIVIELFKQLINLAGGKGFDDSNLVRYGENVAQVFSDKGATARAWNNGVSKYIGRNADGTDYWRGGLTWVGERGPELVSLPQGSRVYSAEDSRSMGSTNNYYLTVQSRDMETVAAMTATFKRARQA
-439 SIERAFAIMTA
+439 ERA
-450 KGTGSLTKFVVNVKN
+450 K
-465 ALAANDLAKAQELCD
+465 
-480 KQKGSVGSVVTS
+480 
-492 ALKKYAEM
+492 
-500 ENNNELT
+500 
-507 KEQKL
+507 
-512 ASIQK
+512 
-517 EVEEATALELPT
+517 
-529 LEMNLA
+529 
-535 VIATM
+535 
-540 TTLGTLIGLLGT
+540 
-552 VLGMIRSFAAL
+552 
-563 ATATGAP
+563 
-570 DSVAL
+570 
-575 STGISEALVNTA
+575 
-587 FGIATGACAVISY
+587 
-600 NFFTSKIDKLTY
+600 
-612 AIDEVGFS
+612 
-620 IVQSYAANHSK
+620 

>member
-13 EKEYRQALKDINSG
+13 EKEYRQALGNINGS
-27 LGILNAESKKLQEQ
+27 LNILNAESKRLQEQ

-54 TNENL
+54 TNKNL
-59 DQIVLS
+59 NKIVDELTKKQE
-65 LSDKLDLQK
+65 LQQERLKKLT
-74 KRLSE
+74 E
-79 LSQAYGESDDRTQ
+79 AYGENDARTM
-92 RMRKAVVE
+92 RMAKAVKD
-100 TETALLKQQHAL
+100 TEAALLKQKRAL
-112 DENTKALDDF
+112 EESKDAVENFGKEESKAEENTQD
-122 GEGEDDAAD
+122 
-131 KAQGLGDALND
+131 LGDALND
-142 IGGKFGVS
+142 IGGKFGIS

-155 TNTLNGMLN
+155 TNTLNGMLKI
-164 LDAQTLVLAG
+164 DTQTLVTIG
-174 SFAAVAAAVVEAEKA
+174 TFAALAAAVVEAEKA
-189 LISMTIESAAY
+189 LISLTIESAAY
-200 ADEILTQSV
+200 ADEILTQSA

-241 MIKSMDAARR
+241 MIRSMDAARH

-275 DAQDVFGDAI
+275 DAQDVFGDVI

-373 VENLMKKGTDLFVRL
+373 VENLMKKGTDFFVRL

-428 LQTLLLTVLVL
+428 LQTLALALGVLADALTIVANTIAIVIELFKQLFNLISGKGFDDSNLTRYGDNIAKVFSNEGASARAWNNGFGKNIGRNADGTDYWRGGLTWVGERGPELVSLPQGSRVYSAEDSRGMGGTNNYYLTVQSRDMETVAAMTATFKRARQA
-439 SIERAFAIMTA
+439 ERA
-450 KGTGSLTKFVVNVKN
+450 K
-465 ALAANDLAKAQELCD
+465 
-480 KQKGSVGSVVTS
+480 
-492 ALKKYAEM
+492 
-500 ENNNELT
+500 
-507 KEQKL
+507 
-512 ASIQK
+512 
-517 EVEEATALELPT
+517 
-529 LEMNLA
+529 
-535 VIATM
+535 
-540 TTLGTLIGLLGT
+540 
-552 VLGMIRSFAAL
+552 
-563 ATATGAP
+563 
-570 DSVAL
+570 
-575 STGISEALVNTA
+575 
-587 FGIATGACAVISY
+587 
-600 NFFTSKIDKLTY
+600 
-612 AIDEVGFS
+612 
-620 IVQSYAANHSK
+620 

>member
-27 LGILNAESKKLQEQ
+27 LGVLNAESKKLQEQ

-122 GEGEDDAAD
+122 GKGEDDATD

-142 IGGKFGVS
+142 IGGKFGIS

-155 TNTLNGMLN
+155 TNTLNGMLKI
-164 LDAQTLVLAG
+164 DTQTLVTIG
-174 SFAAVAAAVVEAEKA
+174 TFAALAAAIVEAEKA
-189 LISMTIESAAY
+189 LISLTIESAAY
-200 ADEILTQSV
+200 ADEILTQSA

-236 SSQTK
+236 SSQSK
-241 MIKSMDAARR
+241 MIRSMDAARR

-317 AGSDGLRELTQE
+317 AGSDGLRELAQE

-428 LQTLLLTVLVL
+428 LQTL
-439 SIERAFAIMTA
+439 
-450 KGTGSLTKFVVNVKN
+450 
-465 ALAANDLAKAQELCD
+465 ALALGVLADALTIVANTVAIVIELFKQLFNLISGKGFDDSNLTRYGENIAKVFSDEGASARAWSGGFGRNIGRNADGTDYWRGGLTWVGERGPELVSLP
-480 KQKGSVGSVVTS
+480 QGSRVYS
-492 ALKKYAEM
+492 AEDSRSMGGDTFNFNINASDINDIQSLIEM
-500 ENNNELT
+500 AKNYRRNARMGYT
-507 KEQKL
+507 R
-512 ASIQK
+512 
-517 EVEEATALELPT
+517 
-529 LEMNLA
+529 
-535 VIATM
+535 
-540 TTLGTLIGLLGT
+540 G
-552 VLGMIRSFAAL
+552 
-563 ATATGAP
+563 
-570 DSVAL
+570 
-575 STGISEALVNTA
+575 
-587 FGIATGACAVISY
+587 
-600 NFFTSKIDKLTY
+600 
-612 AIDEVGFS
+612 
-620 IVQSYAANHSK
+620 

>member
-13 EKEYRQALKDINSG
+13 EKEYRQALGNINGS
-27 LGILNAESKKLQEQ
+27 LNILNAESKRLQEQ

-54 TNENL
+54 TNKNL
-59 DQIVLS
+59 NKIVDELTKKQE
-65 LSDKLDLQK
+65 LQQERLKKLT
-74 KRLSE
+74 E
-79 LSQAYGESDDRTQ
+79 AYGENDARTM
-92 RMRKAVVE
+92 RMAKAVKD
-100 TETALLKQQHAL
+100 TEAALLKQKRAL
-112 DENTKALDDF
+112 EESKDAVENFGKEESKAEENTQD
-122 GEGEDDAAD
+122 
-131 KAQGLGDALND
+131 LGDALND
-142 IGGKFGVS
+142 IGGKFGIS

-155 TNTLNGMLN
+155 TNTLNGMLKI
-164 LDAQTLVLAG
+164 DTQTLVTIG
-174 SFAAVAAAVVEAEKA
+174 TFAALAAAVVEAEKA
-189 LISMTIESAAY
+189 LISLTIESAAY
-200 ADEILTQSV
+200 ADEILTQSA

-241 MIKSMDAARR
+241 MIRSMDAARH

-373 VENLMKKGTDLFVRL
+373 VENLMKKGTDFFVRL

-428 LQTLLLTVLVL
+428 LQTL
-439 SIERAFAIMTA
+439 
-450 KGTGSLTKFVVNVKN
+450 
-465 ALAANDLAKAQELCD
+465 ALALGVLADALTIVANTIAIVIELFKQLFNLISGKGFDDSNLTRYGDNIAKVFSNEGASARAWNNGFGKNIGRNADGTDYWRGGLTWVGERGPELVSLP
-480 KQKGSVGSVVTS
+480 QGSRVYSAEDSRGMGGDTFNFNINASDINDIQSLIEMAKNYRRSVRMG
-492 ALKKYAEM
+492 YM
-500 ENNNELT
+500 
-507 KEQKL
+507 
-512 ASIQK
+512 
-517 EVEEATALELPT
+517 
-529 LEMNLA
+529 
-535 VIATM
+535 
-540 TTLGTLIGLLGT
+540 GG
-552 VLGMIRSFAAL
+552 
-563 ATATGAP
+563 
-570 DSVAL
+570 
-575 STGISEALVNTA
+575 
-587 FGIATGACAVISY
+587 
-600 NFFTSKIDKLTY
+600 
-612 AIDEVGFS
+612 
-620 IVQSYAANHSK
+620 

>member
-1 MPNIRTR
+1 MPNVRTR
-8 FVAEG
+8 FIAEG
-13 EKEYRQALKDINSG
+13 EKEYRQALGNINGS
-27 LGILNAESKKLQEQ
+27 LNILNAESKRLQEQ

-54 TNENL
+54 TNKNL
-59 DQIVLS
+59 NKIVGELTKKQE
-65 LSDKLDLQK
+65 LQQERLKKLT
-74 KRLSE
+74 E
-79 LSQAYGESDDRTQ
+79 AYGENDARTM
-92 RMRKAVVE
+92 RMAKAVKD
-100 TETALLKQQHAL
+100 TEAALLKQKRAL
-112 DENTKALDDF
+112 EESKDAVENFGQEESKAEENTQD
-122 GEGEDDAAD
+122 
-131 KAQGLGDALND
+131 LGDALND
-142 IGGKFGVS
+142 IGGKFGIS

-155 TNTLNGMLN
+155 TNTLNGMLKI
-164 LDAQTLVLAG
+164 DTQTLVTIGTFAALA
-174 SFAAVAAAVVEAEKA
+174 AAVAEVEKA
-189 LISMTIESAAY
+189 LISLTIESAAY

-236 SSQTK
+236 SSQSK
-241 MIKSMDAARR
+241 MIRSMDAARR

-275 DAQDVFGDAI
+275 DAQDVFGNAI

-329 AHDVGYVMGEEA
+329 AHNVGYVMGEEA

-373 VENLMKKGTDLFVRL
+373 VENLMKKGADLFVRL

-411 EPLFDVLFGTA
+411 EPLFDVLLGTA

-428 LQTLLLTVLVL
+428 LQTLALALGVLADALTIVANTIAIVIELFKQLFNLISGKGFDDSNLTRYGENIAKVFSDEGASARAWSGGFARNIGRNADGTDYWPGGLTWVGERGPELVSLPQGSRVYSAEDSRNMGGTNNYYLTVQSRDMETVAAMTATFKRARQA
-439 SIERAFAIMTA
+439 ERA
-450 KGTGSLTKFVVNVKN
+450 K
-465 ALAANDLAKAQELCD
+465 
-480 KQKGSVGSVVTS
+480 
-492 ALKKYAEM
+492 
-500 ENNNELT
+500 
-507 KEQKL
+507 
-512 ASIQK
+512 
-517 EVEEATALELPT
+517 
-529 LEMNLA
+529 
-535 VIATM
+535 
-540 TTLGTLIGLLGT
+540 
-552 VLGMIRSFAAL
+552 
-563 ATATGAP
+563 
-570 DSVAL
+570 
-575 STGISEALVNTA
+575 
-587 FGIATGACAVISY
+587 
-600 NFFTSKIDKLTY
+600 
-612 AIDEVGFS
+612 
-620 IVQSYAANHSK
+620 

>member
-1 MPNIRTR
+1 MPDVRTR

-13 EKEYRQALKDINSG
+13 EKEYRQALGNINGS
-27 LGILNAESKKLQEQ
+27 LNILNAESKRLQEQ
-41 FKGNEDSLEALTA
+41 YKGNEDSLEALTA
-54 TNENL
+54 TNKNL
-59 DQIVLS
+59 NKVVDELTKKQ
-65 LSDKLDLQK
+65 KLQQE
-74 KRLSE
+74 RLE
-79 LSQAYGESDDRTQ
+79 KLTEVYGENDDRTM
-92 RMRKAVVE
+92 RMAKAVKE
-100 TETALLKQQHAL
+100 TETALLKQKRAL
-112 DENTKALDDF
+112 EGTKDAVENFGQEESKAEENTQD
-122 GEGEDDAAD
+122 
-131 KAQGLGDALND
+131 LGDALND
-142 IGGKFGVS
+142 IGGKFGIS

-155 TNTLNGMLN
+155 TNTLNGMLKI
-164 LDAQTLVLAG
+164 DTQTLVTIGTFAALA
-174 SFAAVAAAVVEAEKA
+174 AAVAEAEKA
-189 LISMTIESAAY
+189 LINLTIESAAY

-236 SSQTK
+236 SSQSK
-241 MIKSMDAARR
+241 MIRSMDAARR

-275 DAQDVFGDAI
+275 DAQEVFGDVI
-285 DALGAIS
+285 DALGDIS

-329 AHDVGYVMGEEA
+329 AHNVGYVMGEEA

-353 RMNRSGEALKNQIAV
+353 RMNRSGEALKNQIAI

-428 LQTLLLTVLVL
+428 LQTLALALGVLADALTIVANTIAIVIELFKQLFNLISGKGFDDSNLTRYGENIAKVFSDEGASARAWSGGFGRNIGRNADGTDYWPGGLTWVGERGPELVSLPQGSRVYSAEDSRRMGSTNNYYLTVQSRDMETVAAMTATFKRARQA
-439 SIERAFAIMTA
+439 ERA
-450 KGTGSLTKFVVNVKN
+450 K
-465 ALAANDLAKAQELCD
+465 
-480 KQKGSVGSVVTS
+480 
-492 ALKKYAEM
+492 
-500 ENNNELT
+500 
-507 KEQKL
+507 
-512 ASIQK
+512 
-517 EVEEATALELPT
+517 
-529 LEMNLA
+529 
-535 VIATM
+535 
-540 TTLGTLIGLLGT
+540 
-552 VLGMIRSFAAL
+552 
-563 ATATGAP
+563 
-570 DSVAL
+570 
-575 STGISEALVNTA
+575 
-587 FGIATGACAVISY
+587 
-600 NFFTSKIDKLTY
+600 
-612 AIDEVGFS
+612 
-620 IVQSYAANHSK
+620 

>member
-142 IGGKFGVS
+142 IGGKFGIS

-164 LDAQTLVLAG
+164 LDTQTLVLAG
-174 SFAAVAAAVVEAEKA
+174 SFAAVAAAVVEVEKA
-189 LISMTIESAAY
+189 LISLTIESAAY

-236 SSQTK
+236 SSQSK
-241 MIKSMDAARR
+241 MIRSMDAARR

-261 KLGISVQNADGTLR
+261 KLGIGVQNADGTLR
-275 DAQDVFGDAI
+275 DAQDVFGDVI

-353 RMNRSGEALKNQIAV
+353 RMNRSSEALKNQIAV

-411 EPLFDVLFGTA
+411 EPLFDVLLGTA

-428 LQTLLLTVLVL
+428 LQTLALALGVLADALTIVANTVAIVIELFKQLFNLISGKGFDDSNLTRYGENIAKVFSDEGAGARAWGGGFGRNIGRNADGTDYWPGGLTWVGERGPELVSLPRGSRVYNAEDSRNMGGTNNYYLTVQSRDMETVAAMTATFKRARQA
-439 SIERAFAIMTA
+439 ERA
-450 KGTGSLTKFVVNVKN
+450 K
-465 ALAANDLAKAQELCD
+465 
-480 KQKGSVGSVVTS
+480 
-492 ALKKYAEM
+492 
-500 ENNNELT
+500 
-507 KEQKL
+507 
-512 ASIQK
+512 
-517 EVEEATALELPT
+517 
-529 LEMNLA
+529 
-535 VIATM
+535 
-540 TTLGTLIGLLGT
+540 
-552 VLGMIRSFAAL
+552 
-563 ATATGAP
+563 
-570 DSVAL
+570 
-575 STGISEALVNTA
+575 
-587 FGIATGACAVISY
+587 
-600 NFFTSKIDKLTY
+600 
-612 AIDEVGFS
+612 
-620 IVQSYAANHSK
+620 

>member
-13 EKEYRQALKDINSG
+13 EKEYRQALKEINGG
-27 LGILNAESKKLQEQ
+27 LSVLSAESKKLQEQ
-41 FKGNEDSLEALTA
+41 YKGNEKSLEALTA

-59 DQIVLS
+59 DRVVLS

-74 KRLSE
+74 KRLAE
-79 LSQAYGESDDRTQ
+79 LKQAYGESDDRTL
-92 RMRKAVVE
+92 RMAKSVTD
-100 TETALLKQQHAL
+100 TETALIRQQRAL
-112 DENTKALDDF
+112 DENTRALENF
-122 GEGEDDAAD
+122 GKGEGDATRQAE
-131 KAQGLGDALND
+131 GLGDALND
-142 IGGKFGVS
+142 IGGKFGIS

-155 TNTLNGMLN
+155 TNTLNGMLK
-164 LDAQTLVLAG
+164 LDAKTLALAL
-174 SFAAVAAAVVEAEKA
+174 SFAAVTAAVVEVEKA
-189 LISMTIESAAY
+189 LISMTKESAAY
-200 ADEILTQSV
+200 ADEILTQSA

-241 MIKSMDAARR
+241 MIRSMDAARR

-317 AGSDGLRELTQE
+317 AGSDGLRELAQE
-329 AHDVGYVMGEEA
+329 AHNVGYVMSEEA
-341 LDALGAVDDQLQ
+341 LDALGAVDDQVQ
-353 RMNRSGEALKNQIAV
+353 RMNRSNEALKNQIAV

-373 VENLMKKGTDLFVRL
+373 VENLMKKGTDFFVRL

-422 EDGVPV
+422 EDGVPA
-428 LQTLLLTVLVL
+428 LQALALALGVVADALTIVANTIAIVIELFKQLINLANGKGFDDSNLTRYGENIAKVFSDEGASARAWNNGFGKNIGRNADGTDYWPGGLTWVGERGPELVSLPQGSRVYSAEDSRSMGSTNNYYLTVQSRDMETVAAMTATFKRARQA
-439 SIERAFAIMTA
+439 ERA
-450 KGTGSLTKFVVNVKN
+450 K
-465 ALAANDLAKAQELCD
+465 
-480 KQKGSVGSVVTS
+480 
-492 ALKKYAEM
+492 
-500 ENNNELT
+500 
-507 KEQKL
+507 
-512 ASIQK
+512 
-517 EVEEATALELPT
+517 
-529 LEMNLA
+529 
-535 VIATM
+535 
-540 TTLGTLIGLLGT
+540 
-552 VLGMIRSFAAL
+552 
-563 ATATGAP
+563 
-570 DSVAL
+570 
-575 STGISEALVNTA
+575 
-587 FGIATGACAVISY
+587 
-600 NFFTSKIDKLTY
+600 
-612 AIDEVGFS
+612 
-620 IVQSYAANHSK
+620 

>member
-13 EKEYRQALKDINSG
+13 EKEYRQALGNINGS
-27 LGILNAESKKLQEQ
+27 LNILNAESKRLQEQ

-54 TNENL
+54 TNKNL
-59 DQIVLS
+59 NKIVDELTKKQE
-65 LSDKLDLQK
+65 LQQERLKKLT
-74 KRLSE
+74 E
-79 LSQAYGESDDRTQ
+79 AYGENDARTM
-92 RMRKAVVE
+92 RMAKAVKD
-100 TETALLKQQHAL
+100 TEAALLKQKRAL
-112 DENTKALDDF
+112 EESKDAVENFGQEESKAEENTQD
-122 GEGEDDAAD
+122 
-131 KAQGLGDALND
+131 LGDALND
-142 IGGKFGVS
+142 IGGKFGIS

-155 TNTLNGMLN
+155 TNTLNGMLKI
-164 LDAQTLVLAG
+164 DTQTLVTIG
-174 SFAAVAAAVVEAEKA
+174 TFAALAAAVVEAEKA
-189 LISMTIESAAY
+189 LISLTIESAAY
-200 ADEILTQSV
+200 ADEILTQSA

-241 MIKSMDAARR
+241 MIRSMDAARH

-373 VENLMKKGTDLFVRL
+373 VENLMKKGTDFFVRL

-428 LQTLLLTVLVL
+428 LQTLALALGVLADALTIVANTIAIVIELFKQLFNLISGKGFDDSNLTRYGDNIAKVFSNEGASARAWSGGFGRNIGRNADGTDYWRGGLTWVGERGPELVSLPQGSRVYSAEDSRNMGGTNNYYLTVQSRDMETVAAMTATFKRARQA
-439 SIERAFAIMTA
+439 ERA
-450 KGTGSLTKFVVNVKN
+450 K
-465 ALAANDLAKAQELCD
+465 
-480 KQKGSVGSVVTS
+480 
-492 ALKKYAEM
+492 
-500 ENNNELT
+500 
-507 KEQKL
+507 
-512 ASIQK
+512 
-517 EVEEATALELPT
+517 
-529 LEMNLA
+529 
-535 VIATM
+535 
-540 TTLGTLIGLLGT
+540 
-552 VLGMIRSFAAL
+552 
-563 ATATGAP
+563 
-570 DSVAL
+570 
-575 STGISEALVNTA
+575 
-587 FGIATGACAVISY
+587 
-600 NFFTSKIDKLTY
+600 
-612 AIDEVGFS
+612 
-620 IVQSYAANHSK
+620 